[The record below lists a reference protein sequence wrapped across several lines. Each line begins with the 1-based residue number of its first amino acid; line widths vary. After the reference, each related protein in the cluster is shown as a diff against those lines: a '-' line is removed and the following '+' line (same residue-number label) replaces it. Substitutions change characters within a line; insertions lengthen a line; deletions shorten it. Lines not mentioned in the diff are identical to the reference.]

1 MRAIQPSRLT
11 TEELIR
17 HADQQ
22 LLSGALPDDW
32 QKEILNRLE
41 KMLYSGDPLTT
52 DPRQLSL
59 F

>member
-17 HADQQ
+17 HADQM
-22 LLSGALPDDW
+22 LLSGALPDEW
-32 QKEILNRLE
+32 QKEILTRLE
-41 KMLYSGDPLTT
+41 KMIYGGDTLKF
-52 DPRQLSL
+52 DQRQLSL